1 MPIDFKTFDSIINN
15 TIDPD
20 AENYSVMIRG
30 RHGIGKSQVVYQY
43 AEKMKWTVA
52 HTKFVSLSLSLGI
65 PANSTGGVCTPE
77 LLFSLR

>member
-30 RHGIGKSQVVYQY
+30 RHGIGKSQVC
-43 AEKMKWTVA
+43 K
-52 HTKFVSLSLSLGI
+52 LSNDAS
-65 PANSTGGVCTPE
+65 VK
-77 LLFSLR
+77 